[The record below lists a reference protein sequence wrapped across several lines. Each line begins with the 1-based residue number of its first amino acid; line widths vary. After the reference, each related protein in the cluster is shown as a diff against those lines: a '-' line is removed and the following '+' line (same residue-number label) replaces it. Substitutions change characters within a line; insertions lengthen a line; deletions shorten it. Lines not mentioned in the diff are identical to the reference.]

1 MLDLFM
7 LFEVGI
13 RLRRKMALVTFIL
26 LYFSQTN
33 TTIIIQILVHAL
45 LVLVQVGDVVG
56 REAALVARELDA
68 LVLRG
73 DVALQGLLQGG

>member
-45 LVLVQVGDVVG
+45 LVLVQVGDVGG
-56 REAALVARELDA
+56 REAALAARELDA

-73 DVALQGLLQGG
+73 DVALQRLLQGG

>member
-33 TTIIIQILVHAL
+33 TTTIIKILVHAL

-56 REAALVARELDA
+56 SEAALVARELDA